1 MSKKNPQKQKIMN
14 SSLFVTFPCKRNAF
28 LIMLQSNMPK
38 LTQRILTTY
47 SKINKQLIG
56 KYKPWFFQALKRN
69 TEITEKTAIEQLTE
83 DPFAI
88 STDDRFHHLSL
99 LSEALI
105 TEQVIFSTKASIGG
119 DANY

>member
-1 MSKKNPQKQKIMN
+1 
-14 SSLFVTFPCKRNAF
+14 
-28 LIMLQSNMPK
+28 MPK

-69 TEITEKTAIEQLTE
+69 TEMTEKTAIEQLTE